1 MKSLNKRQRKALL
14 NFGYHKKT
22 IKNLC
27 KIPDLQSITVVD
39 KNLFIYD
46 LNIDG
51 SITPKE
57 HNLQEDFKKK
67 EIESCCI
74 ISGDY
79 RV

>member
-14 NFGYHKKT
+14 KFGYHKKT

-27 KIPDLQSITVVD
+27 KIPDLQSLTVVD
-39 KNLFIYD
+39 NNFFIYD

-57 HNLQEDFKKK
+57 HNLEEDFKKK
-67 EIESCCI
+67 EIETVI